1 MTVRVIGGREA
12 SATGENHQPVTSRL
26 LVTWQLSRV
35 AQELLALP
43 EHFNCVIVTVRVIG
57 GREARGTG
65 ENHQH
70 VTSRLLV
77 TWQLSR
83 VEQELL
89 TLPEHFN

>member
-1 MTVRVIGGREA
+1 MTVRI
-12 SATGENHQPVTSRL
+12 
-26 LVTWQLSRV
+26 
-35 AQELLALP
+35 
-43 EHFNCVIVTVRVIG
+43 IG

-83 VEQELL
+83 VAQELL
-89 TLPEHFN
+89 TLPEHFNLVIGDKQRSTKHTHNVCF

>member
-1 MTVRVIGGREA
+1 MFF
-12 SATGENHQPVTSRL
+12 RL

-35 AQELLALP
+35 EQELLTLP

-57 GREARGTG
+57 GREARATG

-83 VEQELL
+83 VEQ
-89 TLPEHFN
+89 